1 MGLGRQDFSGKKLA
15 PQEAD
20 QVVADLKKYLAD
32 IAERWLIRGRF
43 HTDMANGTLP
53 MEAIQVFW
61 QNWYGFVAEIN
72 NFHGVAYQRHL
83 PFFKRHPE
91 LQKHF
96 ANHVADEMIHPKPPG
111 HIQIVLEQGR
121 NFGLTN
127 DQMIEY
133 EMLPECRAFL
143 EYYRGVLYE
152 GTMVEWW
159 ASFCV
164 EEAVGHWAK
173 FFGGTLRKNFNIP
186 EDRLLPH
193 ARAGRSRRA
202 RRRDG
207 ARRPGLDGSEKIA
220 RRRQSRHPAGIQFR
234 ILPAHRH
241 SLFCLV
247 LRGRLPIR
255 KKGRILQSLIMGETN
270 NEELSPRRLMR
281 ILGDFANS
289 QILDASIE
297 YDFFTLIHKGLQS
310 AEEIARAAGTDA
322 RATRIVLDSLPALG
336 LIEKRGGKYFLTP
349 TAEVFLVKEKPSYVG
364 DFRHVALALWDGMAH
379 LKESLKTGKPLSRM
393 DTGAELQVWEK
404 LVLGIIVI
412 AEPAAKALCDI
423 LKIGSE
429 RKGIQVLDIAGGSS
443 IFGMTILSRDPSA
456 QVTQL
461 DWPNVNAVAKKANKE
476 RGLDGKIRFIDG
488 EHHTAPIETNYYD
501 LVLASNFCRF
511 ESPRGNQELF
521 AKAYSALKPGGIFVV
536 NDFVPNEERTEPTF
550 ALRFSVYTLT
560 HTPEGECWTLS
571 QYSEWLQKA
580 GFKSIEIHG
589 DIPKTLPG
597 TTLIVAKK

>member
-1 MGLGRQDFSGKKLA
+1 
-15 PQEAD
+15 
-20 QVVADLKKYLAD
+20 
-32 IAERWLIRGRF
+32 
-43 HTDMANGTLP
+43 
-53 MEAIQVFW
+53 
-61 QNWYGFVAEIN
+61 
-72 NFHGVAYQRHL
+72 
-83 PFFKRHPE
+83 
-91 LQKHF
+91 
-96 ANHVADEMIHPKPPG
+96 
-111 HIQIVLEQGR
+111 
-121 NFGLTN
+121 
-127 DQMIEY
+127 
-133 EMLPECRAFL
+133 
-143 EYYRGVLYE
+143 
-152 GTMVEWW
+152 
-159 ASFCV
+159 
-164 EEAVGHWAK
+164 
-173 FFGGTLRKNFNIP
+173 
-186 EDRLLPH
+186 
-193 ARAGRSRRA
+193 
-202 RRRDG
+202 
-207 ARRPGLDGSEKIA
+207 
-220 RRRQSRHPAGIQFR
+220 
-234 ILPAHRH
+234 
-241 SLFCLV
+241 
-247 LRGRLPIR
+247 
-255 KKGRILQSLIMGETN
+255 MGETN

-349 TAEVFLVKEKPSYVG
+349 TADVFLVKEKPSYVG

-423 LKIGSE
+423 LKIGSA

-521 AKAYSALKPGGIFVV
+521 AKAYAALKHGGIFVV

-550 ALRFSVYTLT
+550 
-560 HTPEGECWTLS
+560 
-571 QYSEWLQKA
+571 
-580 GFKSIEIHG
+580 EIGRAH
-589 DIPKTLPG
+589 
-597 TTLIVAKK
+597 V